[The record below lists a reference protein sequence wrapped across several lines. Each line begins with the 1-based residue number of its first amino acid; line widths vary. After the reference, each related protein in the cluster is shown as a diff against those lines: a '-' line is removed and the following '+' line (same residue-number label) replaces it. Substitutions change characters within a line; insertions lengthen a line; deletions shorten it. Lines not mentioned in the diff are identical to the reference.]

1 MRSNKFV
8 SDTIKE
14 KRGRMY
20 MAVLAK
26 PVNKIPIV
34 KEQNSREFIRKFN
47 ENKISTELLESC
59 KKAGKLF
66 GKCK

>member
-1 MRSNKFV
+1 
-8 SDTIKE
+8 
-14 KRGRMY
+14 MY